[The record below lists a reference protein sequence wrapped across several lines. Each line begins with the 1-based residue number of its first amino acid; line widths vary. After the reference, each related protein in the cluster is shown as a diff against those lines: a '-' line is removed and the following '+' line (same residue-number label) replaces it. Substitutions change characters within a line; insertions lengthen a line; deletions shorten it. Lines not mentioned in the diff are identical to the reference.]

1 MQKNTFPCSFRII
14 RYFWEYTPC
23 LGIISYCIFYLNFP
37 PQPSIACRG
46 HMNLYF
52 TLNKNPINSVRRKG
66 KDLWSNKPP
75 VGSTGWV
82 LRSKELSRFF
92 LISCNKFIRLKLY
105 FYVSTFP
112 RLCIIWRRKFPND
125 FLRPVR
131 HVLHD
136 PFTLIDY
143 TYTQN
148 INGLHVSHRG
158 GGEAHLVS
166 CSYLPSLPSFEM

>member
-105 FYVSTFP
+105 FYVSYFP
-112 RLCIIWRRKFPND
+112 RLCIILQTKISKWFPSPCKTRST
-125 FLRPVR
+125 RPIHSNR
-131 HVLHD
+131 LYLH
-136 PFTLIDY
+136 TKHKWVTCL
-143 TYTQN
+143 
-148 INGLHVSHRG
+148 RG
-158 GGEAHLVS
+158 GVS
-166 CSYLPSLPSFEM
+166 SSYLPSLSSFEM